1 VKLVVDKRQV
11 MTVLG
16 PLGAEQLGVTLPH
29 EHVFC
34 DITCL
39 CPPPDSEDR
48 REFLER
54 PVEMGILGF
63 IRRDPLF
70 NRDNCLLTDVDLAIE
85 EVREFKKLGGGTI
98 VDLTSEEMV
107 GRDPVALRAV
117 ARATGVNI
125 VCGCGHYLHFIHPPG
140 AAEESMECIAER
152 LVDELTD
159 GIGDTGVRPGII
171 GEIGTSD
178 PIHPREAKMLR
189 AAAWAQQKTGAA
201 VTVHCNLG
209 TRTGAEVLRVLD
221 GAGADLSRVVLGHV
235 DFALGHLDVS
245 FEDAVGYHM
254 QLASSGC
261 FIEYDTVGADG
272 YFRGTGAERPF
283 WAPSDRQRA
292 DAIARLLDAG
302 FGDQVLISHDICLK
316 HYLLH
321 YGGFG
326 YGHILREFT
335 HNLKDAGVGEA
346 DIRRLLVENPAKML
360 VH

>member
-1 VKLVVDKRQV
+1 MNGHKQV

-16 PLGAEQLGVTLPH
+16 AVAPDRLGVTLPH
-29 EHVFC
+29 EHLFS

-39 CPPPDSEDR
+39 CPAPLDESH

-54 PVEMGILGF
+54 PVEMGILGL

-70 NRDNCLLTDVDLAIE
+70 NRDNCLLADVDLAIE
-85 EVREFKKLGGGTI
+85 EVLEFKKLGGGTI
-98 VDLTSEEMV
+98 VDVTPEEVV

-117 ARATGVNI
+117 AMATGVNI
-125 VCGCGHYLHFIHPPG
+125 VCGCGQYLHFIHPPSV
-140 AAEESMECIAER
+140 AEKSEDSLAEA
-152 LVDELTD
+152 LVCELTE
-159 GIGDTGVRPGII
+159 GIGDTGVRPGLI

-178 PIHPREAKMLR
+178 PIHPQEAKMLR
-189 AAAWAQQKTGAA
+189 AAARAQKRTGAA
-201 VTVHCNLG
+201 ISVHCNLG
-209 TRTGAEVLRVLD
+209 TRTGGEVLRVLD
-221 GAGADLSRVVLGHV
+221 AAGADLSRVVLGHV
-235 DFALGHLDVS
+235 DFALGHLDLS
-245 FEDAVGYHM
+245 LDGAVRYHR
-254 QLASSGC
+254 QLGSSGC

-292 DAIARLLDAG
+292 EAIARLLAAG
-302 FGDQVLISHDICLK
+302 LGDQLLISHDVCLK

-335 HNLKDAGVGEA
+335 HNLKDAGVGDA
-346 DIRRLLVENPAKML
+346 DIRRLLVHNPARML
-360 VH
+360 AR

>member
-1 VKLVVDKRQV
+1 

-16 PLGAEQLGVTLPH
+16 PVEADELGVTLPH

-34 DITCL
+34 DISCL
-39 CPPPDSEDR
+39 CPPPETESR

-54 PVEMGILGF
+54 PVEMGILGL

-70 NRDNCLLTDVDLAIE
+70 NRDNCLLTDVHLAVE
-85 EVREFKKLGGGTI
+85 EILEFKKLGGGTV
-98 VDLTSEEMV
+98 VDLTSEEIV
-107 GRDPVALRAV
+107 GRDAVALQAV

-140 AAEESMECIAER
+140 AAEESMESIAER
-152 LVDELTD
+152 LVGELTE

-178 PIHPREAKMLR
+178 PIHPQEAKMLR
-189 AAAWAQQKTGAA
+189 AAARAQQKTGAA

-221 GAGADLSRVVLGHV
+221 TAGADLSRVVLGHL
-235 DFALGHLDVS
+235 DFALGHLDTS
-245 FEDAVGYHM
+245 FEGAVSYHR

-272 YFRGTGAERPF
+272 YFRGSGAERPF

-292 DAIARLLDAG
+292 EAIACLLDAG
-302 FGDQVLISHDICLK
+302 LGGQVLISQDVCLK
-316 HYLLH
+316 QYLLH

-335 HNLKDAGVGEA
+335 NNLKDAGVGEA
-346 DIRRLLVENPAKML
+346 DVHRLLVENPAKML
-360 VH
+360 AH

>member
-1 VKLVVDKRQV
+1 LGYQGQV

-16 PLGAEQLGVTLPH
+16 PLGADQLGITLPH

-39 CPPPDSEDR
+39 CPQPDSEHR
-48 REFLER
+48 REFLEQ
-54 PVEMGILGF
+54 PVEMGILGLL
-63 IRRDPLF
+63 RRNPLL
-70 NRDNCLLTDVDLAIE
+70 NRDNCLLTDAALAIE
-85 EVREFKKLGGGTI
+85 EVLEFKELGGGTI
-98 VDLTSEEMV
+98 VDLTSEKAV
-107 GRDPVALRAV
+107 GRDPVALQAV

-125 VCGCGHYLHFIHPPG
+125 VCGCGHYLHFIHPPHV
-140 AAEESMECIAER
+140 AEESMESIAEG
-152 LVDELTD
+152 LIFELTE
-159 GIGDTGVRPGII
+159 GIADTGVRAGII

-178 PIHPREAKMLR
+178 PIHPQEAKMLK
-189 AAAWAQQKTGAA
+189 AAARAQQKTGAA

-209 TRTGAEVLRVLD
+209 TRTGAEVLRLLD
-221 GAGADLSRVVLGHV
+221 AGGADLSRVVLGHV
-235 DFALGHLDVS
+235 DFALGHLDMS
-245 FEDAVGYHM
+245 FEGAVRYHK

-272 YFRGTGAERPF
+272 YFRGTGTERPF

-292 DAIARLLDAG
+292 EAIARLLDAG
-302 FGDQVLISHDICLK
+302 LGDQILISHDICLK

-335 HNLKDAGVGEA
+335 HNLEDAGLGEA
-346 DIRRLLVENPAKML
+346 DVHRLLVENPARML
-360 VH
+360 SH

>member
-1 VKLVVDKRQV
+1 

-16 PLGAEQLGVTLPH
+16 PLAPEQLGVTLPH
-29 EHVFC
+29 EHVLC

-39 CPPPDSEDR
+39 CPPPQDENR

-54 PVEMGILGF
+54 PVEMGILGL

-70 NRDNCLLTDVDLAIE
+70 NRDNCLLDDVDLAVQEI
-85 EVREFKKLGGGTI
+85 REFKKLGGATI
-98 VDLTSEEMV
+98 VDLTSEEVV
-107 GRDPVALRAV
+107 GRDPVALQAV

-125 VCGCGHYLHFIHPPG
+125 VCGCGHYLHFVHPLA
-140 AAEESMECIAER
+140 AAEETMEAIAEQ
-152 LVDELTD
+152 LVVELDE
-159 GIGDTGVRPGII
+159 GIGSTGVRPGII

-178 PIHPREAKMLR
+178 PIHPQEVKMLG
-189 AAAWAQQKTGAA
+189 AAARAQQKTGAA
-201 VTVHCNLG
+201 ITVHCNLG
-209 TRTGAEVLRVLD
+209 TRTGAQVLRLLD
-221 GAGADLSRVVLGHV
+221 EAGADLSRVVLGHV

-245 FEDAVGYHM
+245 FEGAVSYHK

-292 DAIARLLDAG
+292 EAIARLLDAG
-302 FGDQVLISHDICLK
+302 LSDQVLISHDICLK

-326 YGHILREFT
+326 YGHILREFR
-335 HNLKDAGVGEA
+335 HNLMDAGLGEA
-346 DIRRLLVENPAKML
+346 DIHRLLVENPARML
-360 VH
+360 TH